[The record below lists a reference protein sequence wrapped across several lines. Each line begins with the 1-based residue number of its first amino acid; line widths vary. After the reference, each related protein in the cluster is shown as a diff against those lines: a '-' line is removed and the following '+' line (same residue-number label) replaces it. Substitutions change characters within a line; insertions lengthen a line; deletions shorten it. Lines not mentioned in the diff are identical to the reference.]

1 MSLPVATPER
11 ATAKPRPLFKDFTV
25 LQFAALVLLLD
36 QLTKYLV
43 IQLLSPGFSFPFHGF
58 FRFTHVHN
66 SGSAFGIL
74 QGLNTPLIFVSFIG
88 IIILVLIYRSQP
100 HPSNLLRFSLALLLG
115 GAFGNLVDRMR
126 LGYVTDFIDIGPW
139 PVFNLADASIITG
152 LVILAWVLTRSG
164 SPKEQT
170 APAGESYDPAGGFL
184 EEDLLEEEREYQTQ
198 VSLPFNLSDADEPGP
213 LVDILGG
220 GQSEAAPS
228 SPNLV
233 EEAEE
238 RPIEPERL

>member
-43 IQLLSPGFSFPFHGF
+43 IQVLSPGFSFPFHGF

-170 APAGESYDPAGGFL
+170 ALAGESYDPAGGCL
-184 EEDLLEEEREYQTQ
+184 EEDLLEEKLEYQTQ

-220 GQSEAAPS
+220 GQSEASLS
-228 SPNLV
+228 SPNLA

-238 RPIEPERL
+238 RPTEPERF

>member
-1 MSLPVATPER
+1 MSLPPATPEP
-11 ATAKPRPLFKDFTV
+11 AIAKPRPLFKDFTV

-152 LVILAWVLTRSG
+152 LVILAWVLTRSE

-170 APAGESYDPAGGFL
+170 APAGESYHPAGGFL

-198 VSLPFNLSDADEPGP
+198 VSPPFNLSDADEPGP

-220 GQSEAAPS
+220 CQSKAAPS

-233 EEAEE
+233 EESEE

>member
-1 MSLPVATPER
+1 MSLPPATPEP
-11 ATAKPRPLFKDFTV
+11 AITKPRPLFKDFTV

-74 QGLNTPLIFVSFIG
+74 QGLNTPLIFVSFFG

-115 GAFGNLVDRMR
+115 GIV
-126 LGYVTDFIDIGPW
+126 
-139 PVFNLADASIITG
+139 TG
-152 LVILAWVLTRSG
+152 LVILAWVLTRSE

-170 APAGESYDPAGGFL
+170 APAGESYHPAGGFL
-184 EEDLLEEEREYQTQ
+184 EEGVLEEELEYQTH
-198 VSLPFNLSDADEPGP
+198 VSPPFNLSDADEPGP

-220 GQSEAAPS
+220 CQSEAAPS

-233 EEAEE
+233 EESEE

>member
-1 MSLPVATPER
+1 MSLPVAT
-11 ATAKPRPLFKDFTV
+11 AKRRSLVKDFTV

-43 IQLLSPGFSFPFHGF
+43 IQLLSPGFSFPFQGF

-88 IIILVLIYRSQP
+88 IIVLVLIYRSQSY
-100 HPSNLLRFSLALLLG
+100 PSNLLRFSLALQLG

-139 PVFNLADASIITG
+139 PVFNLADASIIIG

-170 APAGESYDPAGGFL
+170 APTGEGYYSADGIL
-184 EEDLLEEEREYQTQ
+184 EEDLLEEGREYQTQ
-198 VSLPFNLSDADEPGP
+198 VSPTFNFSDTDELGP
-213 LVDILGG
+213 LIDILGG

-228 SPNLV
+228 SPNLA
-233 EEAEE
+233 EDAEE
-238 RPIEPERL
+238 RLIDPERL

>member
-1 MSLPVATPER
+1 M
-11 ATAKPRPLFKDFTV
+11 
-25 LQFAALVLLLD
+25 QFAALVLLLD

-88 IIILVLIYRSQP
+88 VIILVLIYRSQP

-152 LVILAWVLTRSG
+152 LVILAWVLTRSE

-170 APAGESYDPAGGFL
+170 AQAGESYHPAGGFL
-184 EEDLLEEEREYQTQ
+184 EEDLIEEDLLEEEREYQTQ
-198 VSLPFNLSDADEPGP
+198 VPPPFNLSAADEPGP

-220 GQSEAAPS
+220 CQSEAAPS

-238 RPIEPERL
+238 RPLEPERL

>member
-1 MSLPVATPER
+1 MSLPVVSPEPGN
-11 ATAKPRPLFKDFTV
+11 AKPRPLVKDLTV

-43 IQLLSPGFSFPFHGF
+43 IQMLSTGSSFPFQGF

-66 SGSAFGIL
+66 TGSAFGIL

-88 IIILVLIYRSQP
+88 IIILALIYRSHP
-100 HPSNLLRFSLALLLG
+100 HPSNLLRFSLALQLG
-115 GAFGNLVDRMR
+115 GAFGNVVDRMR

-164 SPKEQT
+164 TPKEET
-170 APAGESYDPAGGFL
+170 ASSGEGYDPAGGFQ
-184 EEDLLEEEREYQTQ
+184 EDDLLEEERECQTE
-198 VSLPFNLSDADEPGP
+198 VLPPFKLSNAYEASPFD
-213 LVDILGG
+213 DILDG
-220 GQSEAAPS
+220 GQSESTPS
-228 SPNLV
+228 STNLV
-233 EEAEE
+233 EDAEE
-238 RPIEPERL
+238 RPIKPERL